1 MLRQTCLL
9 LPSFPFLP
17 PPACTKP
24 LPCSHTH
31 AYLFCIPLFSPSC
44 YFDLPL
50 PWSVLSPVL
59 YFFFFTL
66 HLITL
71 PAPSPFSPHTN
82 ALISLDRG
90 GWGRHNVHLT
100 FNWRLSQHAALKQ
113 TGCMCMWVEQRYERF
128 HGRRTSGGRILQY
141 LLRP

>member
-24 LPCSHTH
+24 LPVLS
-31 AYLFCIPLFSPSC
+31 YSCIPFLHPPF
-44 YFDLPL
+44 LPL
-50 PWSVLSPVL
+50 LLFWPASALIGVISCAVL
-59 YFFFFTL
+59 FFFTL